1 MRNRAELYQLK
12 HGARAWYFTDQR
24 KAITHAGIEYLPIRG
39 LQRTAIE
46 DESIDKCDTEVTFP
60 QMHLFNAEGEDLAA
74 IFAGKIFYG
83 GVTITI
89 LELYQGET
97 LVLHK
102 GRVTQPKYDEDAD
115 TVTLVCET
123 GESYLNR
130 NILTRKF
137 QYSCPNSIYDRW
149 CGLKFEDW
157 SFEVEVTVID
167 GLKVSYDVVPTQVLD
182 AEGNPM
188 FEQVPVLDEEGNPV
202 LDEQGNPTFE
212 NGSPIMETKSY
223 PDQWLN
229 LGLML
234 KGGVHTLITTSSV
247 NSFTLYRQH
256 VGLAVGDVFPVVPG
270 CDQSKK
276 MCDEK
281 FNNWARYA
289 GHQFIPNSNP
299 IFTQLIK

>member
-1 MRNRAELYQLK
+1 MRNRAELFQLK
-12 HGARAWYFTDQR
+12 HGDKVWNFTSAR
-24 KAITHAGIEYLPIRG
+24 KAVVHNSIEYLPVRG

-60 QMHLFNAEGEDLAA
+60 QMHLFNTEGEDLAA

-115 TVTLVCET
+115 TLTLVCET

-157 SFEVEVTVID
+157 SFEVEVTAID
-167 GLKVSYDVVPTQVLD
+167 GLKVSFNVVPTQVLD
-182 AEGNPM
+182 AAGNPM
-188 FEQVPVLDEEGNPV
+188 FDEEGQPMM
-202 LDEQGNPTFE
+202 Q
-212 NGSPIMETKSY
+212 TKSY

-234 KGGVHTLITTSSV
+234 KGGVHTLITTSIA

>member
-1 MRNRAELYQLK
+1 MKARVELYQLK
-12 HGARAWYFTDQR
+12 HGDKVWSFTSAR
-24 KAITHAGIEYLPIRG
+24 KAVVHNSIEYLPVRG

-60 QMHLFNAEGEDLAA
+60 QMHLLNAEGEDLAT

-115 TVTLVCET
+115 TLTLVCET

-137 QYSCPNSIYDRW
+137 QYSCLNSIYDRW

-157 SFEVEVTVID
+157 SFEVEVTAID
-167 GLKVSYDVVPTQVLD
+167 GLKISFDVVPTQVLD
-182 AEGNPM
+182 AAGNPM
-188 FEQVPVLDEEGNPV
+188 FDEEG
-202 LDEQGNPTFE
+202 QA
-212 NGSPIMETKSY
+212 IMETKSY

-234 KGGVHTLITTSSV
+234 KGGVHTLITTSSA
-247 NSFTLYRQH
+247 NSFILYRQH